1 MAITRI
7 TSPAITSVSSTSI
20 SGTIPQGNIANA
32 SLGAVTALPAAIPT
46 GKVLQVVMG
55 STGTE
60 TTNTSNDWADTSL
73 TVTITP
79 SSSSSK
85 VYIAVSQNEIY
96 TTSSNVG
103 VSLRLLRG
111 STSICQFAN
120 YVSYSSADDFNG
132 ESCNFL
138 DSPSSTSATTYKVQ
152 FKPSGGN
159 ANVTAQ
165 SNSGVSTITVMEI
178 AG

>member
-1 MAITRI
+1 MAITRLGGAN
-7 TSPAITSVSSTSI
+7 AIT
-20 SGTIPQGNIANA
+20 GTIPQGNIANA

-85 VYIAVSQNEIY
+85 VYIAVSQNELY
-96 TTSSNVG
+96 TTSANVG
-103 VSLRLLRG
+103 ISVRLLRD

-138 DSPSSTSATTYKVQ
+138 DSPSSTSALTYKIQ
-152 FKPSGGN
+152 FKPSGGS
-159 ANVTAQ
+159 AMVKAQ
-165 SNSGVSTITVMEI
+165 SNSGVSTITAMEI
-178 AG
+178 AGWLQKQY

>member
-1 MAITRI
+1 MAITRLGGAN
-7 TSPAITSVSSTSI
+7 AIT
-20 SGTIPQGNIANA
+20 GTIPQGNIANA

-46 GKVLQVVMG
+46 GKVLQIVMG
-55 STGTE
+55 TTGTQ
-60 TTNTSNDWADTSL
+60 TTNGTNDWLDTSL
-73 TVTITP
+73 TVNITP

-85 VYIAVSQNEIY
+85 VYIAVSQNEVY

-138 DSPSSTSATTYKVQ
+138 DTPSTTSALTYKIQ

-159 ANVTAQ
+159 ATIKAQ
-165 SNSGVSTITVMEI
+165 SNNGVSTITVMEI

>member
-1 MAITRI
+1 MAITRLGGAN
-7 TSPAITSVSSTSI
+7 AIT
-20 SGTIPQGNIANA
+20 GTIPQGNIANS

-85 VYIAVSQNEIY
+85 VYIAVSQNELY
-96 TTSSNVG
+96 TTSANVG
-103 VSLRLLRG
+103 ISVRLLRD

-138 DSPSSTSATTYKVQ
+138 DSPSSTSALTYKIQ
-152 FKPSGGN
+152 FKPSGGS
-159 ANVTAQ
+159 AMVKAQ
-165 SNSGVSTITVMEI
+165 SNSGVSTITAMEI

>member
-1 MAITRI
+1 MAIIKPNNNTI
-7 TSPAITSVSSTSI
+7 SAI
-20 SGTIPQGNIANA
+20 
-32 SLGAVTALPAAIPT
+32 TALPAAIPT
-46 GKVLQVVMG
+46 GKVLQVIMG
-55 STGTE
+55 STATE
-60 TTNTSNDWADTSL
+60 TTNTSNDWSDTSL

-96 TTSSNVG
+96 TTSANVG
-103 VSLRLLRG
+103 VNLKLLRG
-111 STSICQFAN
+111 STTICQFAN

-138 DSPSSTSATTYKVQ
+138 DTPSTTSATTYKIQ
-152 FKPSGGN
+152 FKPSGGS
-159 ANVTAQ
+159 AMVKAQ
-165 SNSGVSTITVMEI
+165 SNSGVSTITAMEI

>member
-1 MAITRI
+1 MAITRLGGAN
-7 TSPAITSVSSTSI
+7 AIT
-20 SGTIPQGNIANA
+20 GTIPQGNIANA

-85 VYIAVSQNEIY
+85 VYIAVSQNELY
-96 TTSSNVG
+96 TTSANVG
-103 VSLRLLRG
+103 ISVRLLRD

-138 DSPSSTSATTYKVQ
+138 DTPSTTSATTYKIQ
-152 FKPSGGN
+152 FKPSGGS
-159 ANVTAQ
+159 AMVKAQ
-165 SNSGVSTITVMEI
+165 SNSGVSTITAMEI